1 MHSRGRWPGK
11 SWNKERQ
18 PSVAAPH
25 PIVMR
30 IRLIAVAC
38 IGLTLA
44 ALSACTSN
52 ESPDEIRDKTARDTA
67 ALKRDTKAVAE
78 GIKDGLTEKKS
89 VDLNK
94 ASKDEL
100 AGLPGMDDHK
110 ADRVIA
116 ERPYASS
123 HQLVTRHVL
132 TEDEYSRI
140 QDQVVVAH

>member
-1 MHSRGRWPGK
+1 
-11 SWNKERQ
+11 
-18 PSVAAPH
+18 
-25 PIVMR
+25 MR

-44 ALSACTSN
+44 AFSACTSH
-52 ESPDEIRDKTARDTA
+52 ESPDEIRDNTARDTA

-78 GIKDGLTEKKS
+78 GIRDGLTEKKS

-100 AGLPGMDDHK
+100 AGLPGMDDRK

-123 HQLVTRHVL
+123 HQLVSRHIL
-132 TEDEYSRI
+132 TEDEYARI
-140 QDQVVVAH
+140 QDKVVVAH